1 MSKDFLLEQIK
12 ALVPNEYSI
21 ELYFLKID
29 KRNQNPYF
37 VFKHTFKNS
46 NYLPD
51 YINALRDTIIK
62 YQIQPIE
69 YVQRNM
75 MVRIVKHPVINFQ
88 SIVN

>member
-46 NYLPD
+46 NY
-51 YINALRDTIIK
+51 IA
-62 YQIQPIE
+62 
-69 YVQRNM
+69 
-75 MVRIVKHPVINFQ
+75 
-88 SIVN
+88 

>member
-37 VFKHTFKNS
+37 VFKHTFKTMYAFNQKFEG
-46 NYLPD
+46 
-51 YINALRDTIIK
+51 AR
-62 YQIQPIE
+62 
-69 YVQRNM
+69 
-75 MVRIVKHPVINFQ
+75 
-88 SIVN
+88 